1 MMIKASWGKTDAA
14 ASNSDDDRIE
24 LIDDTPEAREEFG
37 KNYGAYEFR
46 LTREQVEGVLA
57 GKVVAFYINGRE
69 YSGFMS
75 VKK

>member
-1 MMIKASWGKTDAA
+1 MSKAIWGKTDAV
-14 ASNSDDDRIE
+14 ASDSEDDRIV
-24 LIDDTPEAREEFG
+24 LIDDTAEAREEFG

-46 LTREQVEGVLA
+46 LTQEQVEGVLA
-57 GKVVAFYINGRE
+57 GKVVAFDINGRE

>member
-1 MMIKASWGKTDAA
+1 MIKASWAKTDAA
-14 ASNSDDDRIE
+14 VSDSDDDRIE

-46 LTREQVEGVLA
+46 LTQEQVEGVLA
-57 GKVVAFYINGRE
+57 GKVVAFDINGRE